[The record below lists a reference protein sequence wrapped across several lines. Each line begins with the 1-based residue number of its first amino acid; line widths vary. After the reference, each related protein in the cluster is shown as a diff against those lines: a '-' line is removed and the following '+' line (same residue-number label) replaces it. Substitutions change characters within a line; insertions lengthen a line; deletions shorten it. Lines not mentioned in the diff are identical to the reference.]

1 MPPATTKPTICSPT
15 RRLRP
20 EPAIPVPQLV
30 DQIAPG
36 QREAFIGTIN
46 SVGSVVALVANT
58 LSTVLGS
65 LLTSGVV
72 MAAGGNY
79 GLVFPV
85 CIVVALIAAFL
96 IMQIRGIK

>member
-1 MPPATTKPTICSPT
+1 MYN
-15 RRLRP
+15 
-20 EPAIPVPQLV
+20 AI
-30 DQIAPG
+30 DQALNVSILPNPK
-36 QREAFIGTIN
+36 EAGKDLGVLN
-46 SVGSVVALVANT
+46 MANT

-72 MAAGGNY
+72 MATGGNY

-85 CIVVALIAAFL
+85 CIVVVLIAAFL